1 MDKEMTNKNNEMTQA
16 DGTRELSP
24 DEMDRISGGADFWP
38 WDTEN
43 RRPGEK
49 NNKRNKQ
56 SN

>member
-1 MDKEMTNKNNEMTQA
+1 MDKEMMNKNNEMTQA

-24 DEMDRISGGADFWP
+24 DEMDRISGGADFWL